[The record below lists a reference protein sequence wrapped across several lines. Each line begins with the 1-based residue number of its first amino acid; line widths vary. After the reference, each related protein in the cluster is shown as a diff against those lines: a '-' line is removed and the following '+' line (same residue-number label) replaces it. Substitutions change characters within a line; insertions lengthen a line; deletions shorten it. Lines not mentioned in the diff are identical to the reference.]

1 MVLKGLPR
9 NYKTF
14 STVIIQREKQMTFS
28 DFKTA
33 LRNYEESE
41 KSCNST
47 DSKGNVMYAAKPKFD
62 GKCFK
67 CEKKGH
73 KISECWMKSEKW
85 CTKCRNKTHNTRDC
99 RAAKKD
105 AAKSITEQ
113 PKNQDLDEKSFAFT
127 LKDGQGRSTKDSK
140 LLVDTGA
147 TSHIINDSSK
157 FVSFDNNFNPNSHF
171 IELADGSKA
180 NVVL

>member
-1 MVLKGLPR
+1 
-9 NYKTF
+9 
-14 STVIIQREKQMTFS
+14 
-28 DFKTA
+28 
-33 LRNYEESE
+33 
-41 KSCNST
+41 
-47 DSKGNVMYAAKPKFD
+47 
-62 GKCFK
+62 
-67 CEKKGH
+67 
-73 KISECWMKSEKW
+73 MKSEKW

-99 RAAKKD
+99 RAGKKD

-113 PKNQDLDEKSFAFT
+113 PKNQDLDEQSFVFT

-157 FVSFDNNFNPNSHF
+157 FVSFDNNFNPNSHL

-180 NVVL
+180 NVVLGKGNAMVKLFDVRGNVQDVMLSDALYIPS